1 MNQSSKPRAA
11 LPIFIGGILLFL
23 VTNCKADNESVSGDA
38 SVSTSVNGS
47 TTGGTEAMCPGPGFV
62 GCECTVDKK
71 CLEGLKCLASLNLCI
86 DPADLSTTGASGA
99 EPTTGF
105 ECSVGL
111 EGCACAPGDVC
122 LVGLE
127 CVADVCQFPSPAT
140 TGAGTSD
147 GETTDG
153 FACVADYSPCES
165 QLNCCDDSQYCL
177 DFTGTN
183 GDGVLCAPEC
193 RFHTACPSKCCGH
206 VNDLQLHVCYSA
218 PCDNLCADT
227 CEFANDG
234 ACDDGG
240 PLSEFA
246 VCEYGTDCADCGSR
260 ASAGAPW

>member
-1 MNQSSKPRAA
+1 MHHIRLSAT
-11 LPIFIGGILLFL
+11 LLL
-23 VTNCKADNESVSGDA
+23 LLATNCKTDSEASSGDTSA
-38 SVSTSVNGS
+38 S
-47 TTGGTEAMCPGPGFV
+47 TGDTGAMCPGPGFV

-71 CLEGLKCLASLNLCI
+71 CLEGLKCLASLNLCL
-86 DPADLSTTGASGA
+86 DPTDLSTTGASGA
-99 EPTTGF
+99 SGASGSEPTTGE

-111 EGCACAPGDVC
+111 EGCVCAPGDVC

-127 CVADVCQFPSPAT
+127 CVDGTCQFIPPST

-153 FACVADYSPCES
+153 LACVGDYSPCES
-165 QLNCCDDSQYCL
+165 QLNCCDEFQHCL

-193 RFHTACPSKCCGH
+193 SYHTSCPSKCCGH
-206 VNDLQLHVCYSA
+206 VDGLELHVCYSA

-227 CEFANDG
+227 CQFAGDG
-234 ACDDGG
+234 ECDDGG
-240 PLSEFA
+240 PSSGFA

-260 ASAGAPW
+260 ASSGAPW